1 MNKKNLEALISQ
13 YIERFD
19 ELNNV
24 TNNEGYKWDAINHFQ
39 KYWDLDAE
47 DFVEMFKNAMSEV
60 KATNLIDNKTTLPLS
75 ALFKLLEFD
84 ENVEIIKD
92 CFAEL
97 YVDDDDLECRLN
109 RISNFAEKIN
119 ALVQKYFPNSW
130 KFKQDKTCVLWYL
143 NLWRPQ
149 ENYVFKSKE
158 VGKLVDCIEYGD
170 DFGSG
175 ANFSLRKY
183 YAMCE
188 RLREELA
195 SNERLLSLHNKR
207 IETRKEKICFNDDL
221 HILVYDLIYCAAADY
236 YNFYAGMVIN
246 KVSTKERVKNSAIND
261 LRDELNQVKET
272 LKALETNRPT
282 FPDLSNMIVHHK
294 KYGECLVK
302 SCDNDNLYIEV
313 NGAII
318 PFNKPLNLI
327 NKGIIIVDDIAVM
340 KQVVLLNE
348 WEREMELSNA
358 ERIRLNLALMKIK
371 K

>member
-1 MNKKNLEALISQ
+1 MI
-13 YIERFD
+13 
-19 ELNNV
+19 
-24 TNNEGYKWDAINHFQ
+24 
-39 KYWDLDAE
+39 
-47 DFVEMFKNAMSEV
+47 
-60 KATNLIDNKTTLPLS
+60 
-75 ALFKLLEFD
+75 
-84 ENVEIIKD
+84 
-92 CFAEL
+92 
-97 YVDDDDLECRLN
+97 
-109 RISNFAEKIN
+109 
-119 ALVQKYFPNSW
+119 
-130 KFKQDKTCVLWYL
+130 
-143 NLWRPQ
+143 
-149 ENYVFKSKE
+149 
-158 VGKLVDCIEYGD
+158 GKLVDCIEYGD

-195 SNERLLSLHNKR
+195 SNERLMSLHNKR

-340 KQVVLLNE
+340 KQVALLNE

>member
-1 MNKKNLEALISQ
+1 MI
-13 YIERFD
+13 
-19 ELNNV
+19 
-24 TNNEGYKWDAINHFQ
+24 
-39 KYWDLDAE
+39 
-47 DFVEMFKNAMSEV
+47 
-60 KATNLIDNKTTLPLS
+60 
-75 ALFKLLEFD
+75 
-84 ENVEIIKD
+84 
-92 CFAEL
+92 
-97 YVDDDDLECRLN
+97 
-109 RISNFAEKIN
+109 
-119 ALVQKYFPNSW
+119 
-130 KFKQDKTCVLWYL
+130 
-143 NLWRPQ
+143 
-149 ENYVFKSKE
+149 
-158 VGKLVDCIEYGD
+158 GKLVDCIEYGD

-195 SNERLLSLHNKR
+195 SNERLMSLHNKR

-302 SCDNDNLYIEV
+302 AFSENQLDVMVDGEVKSFSC
-313 NGAII
+313 
-318 PFNKPLNLI
+318 PLNLI
-327 NKGIIIVDDIAVM
+327 NKGIIIVDDATVM
-340 KQVVLLNE
+340 KKVELINKWEVEQKRKKNE
-348 WEREMELSNA
+348 KNNLVIELGKV
-358 ERIRLNLALMKIK
+358 EKRK
-371 K
+371 